1 MGTWDLPFISP
12 RDCIAGKRSRSGVH
26 VSPWGGPRPARDVRG
41 QPLPDAAQRAWRLW
55 GSELGMHTLAHA
67 AGRAF
72 PAARAGKLGK
82 ETASSQ
88 EHSKHDLSD
97 SFPVSD
103 RITHHEAIHLAR
115 TSRSVCKTTVS
126 DDLLVKRT
134 HPTPDHHRS
143 PDPLRQLNA
152 LAPLVVV
159 QASLDSFAM
168 RPAQG
173 TARNIADRSLGR
185 RRKGPRCATYGL
197 AVLGGILVDGAA
209 AARRIGRGPAST
221 TNPGEEGCAPCIA
234 TSSVLASGPSRALVS
249 LDFAPAPRY

>member
-1 MGTWDLPFISP
+1 
-12 RDCIAGKRSRSGVH
+12 
-26 VSPWGGPRPARDVRG
+26 
-41 QPLPDAAQRAWRLW
+41 
-55 GSELGMHTLAHA
+55 MHTLAHA
-67 AGRAF
+67 AGRAL

-82 ETASSQ
+82 GTASSQ
-88 EHSKHDLSD
+88 EHSKHDLSV

-152 LAPLVVV
+152 LAALVVV
-159 QASLDSFAM
+159 PASLDSFAM
-168 RPAQG
+168 RPARG
-173 TARNIADRSLGR
+173 TARNIADRSMGR

-197 AVLGGILVDGAA
+197 AVLGGIWVDGAA

-221 TNPGEEGCAPCIA
+221 TNPGEEGCATLHCYVVCPR
-234 TSSVLASGPSRALVS
+234 SGPLASLGKFRRAAILNGT
-249 LDFAPAPRY
+249 PAWKRDATRQLNERSDIAAAAAATRRRRRWDCKQHQMLR